1 MEKLSRKEQEILW
14 LVAIPLAALGLRL
27 YLLGK
32 QSLWY
37 DEGVTWYVSSMSLPE
52 LLRWTAADIQPPLYY
67 LVTRFFIRL
76 LGESE
81 YALRFPAA
89 LFGVLLVPVTWRLAR
104 RLFGRETAFIT
115 AVIAAAG
122 PVMVYYSQEARMYTL
137 LALESALA
145 TWLLLRV
152 LHGPDAPPAEPARA
166 PLARSPYLPAAGYTL
181 VAAAAL
187 YTHYFAAWLLLAHGL
202 YFLHQLIRQ
211 RWPRALVF
219 QGGGIALGVT
229 LLFAPWLPTLLAR
242 WGDDPS
248 YWPGALKLNEVG
260 RKVLL
265 SFTLGGA
272 PEMVFEE
279 RALPR
284 LLALSLLFLLCL
296 ALFLYRRPA
305 EAGLPRASR
314 NLLLLLWLIL
324 PPVLVILLSY
334 QTPKFNPRYTLLAW
348 PAFALILGGGLGFDL
363 KQVGAGWL
371 RQGLTLVLFAALAFV
386 AYAWYLS
393 LANWFTE
400 PRFSK
405 ADFRS
410 VAQFIRERSRPDETV
425 LLSSGHL
432 FPVWAYYYG
441 WEGWTPLPEMERL
454 DVNRVTGFEIGGALR
469 QALDGRGGAWLV
481 TWQDEVVDPNGVV
494 PFLLDRVGRRPVD
507 AGDFWGVGLEHW
519 RLEDVAALSAEPPI
533 DRPLSVNFGDQVE
546 LLGFSQV
553 PGSSAEVMLFW
564 RARAPLPDDLQAGLR
579 LLDAEGHCWSEDGAL
594 QPLAA
599 YTFPPSRW
607 PPGQVV
613 PGRLRLPWLVGTPP
627 GDYALEVELL
637 RPSGPAL
644 DVLDAQGR
652 PQRRSAWLSPV
663 ALDSAVQPP
672 GAPPPLPATFLAG
685 WESTVVLRESAL
697 SKTELQQGEP
707 FALNLLW
714 QAGEFPLDD
723 LNLSLRLRDSRGVTH
738 TLGTWFELVP
748 GHPLPSWGRLQLWRG
763 QYSLRVPAEAA
774 PGAAEL
780 IVHLV
785 NEDTAWFYEG
795 EFPVGAVQIQA
806 AERTFEL
813 AGTPDLPLD
822 AAFEGDVTLLGA
834 DLEQPPPRPGQS
846 LQVTLYWRAE
856 AAPATDYT
864 VFVHLLD
871 GDETVLVN
879 ADHAPP
885 RPTTAWLAGEVVA
898 DTFSLQLP
906 ADLAPGR
913 YPVEVG
919 LYNAA
924 DPAYPRLALRSSGET
939 RLILTTIEVPAS

>member
-1 MEKLSRKEQEILW
+1 MPPMEKLSRKEQEILW

-723 LNLSLRLRDSRGVTH
+723 LNLSLRLRDSRGVPH
-738 TLGTWFELVP
+738 VGDLVRAGARPSPAELGAAATLARPVLAAGAGRSRAGSGGADRPSGQRGHGLVLRGGVPRGRCADSGRRAHVRAGRDAGPAPRRGFRGRRDPARRRPGTAAAETGAVP
-748 GHPLPSWGRLQLWRG
+748 AGDPLLARRSGAGHGLHRLRPPAGRGRDGPGQRRPRPAPPDHGLAGGGSGGRHLQPAAPRRSCAGPLPGRSGALQRRRPGLPPPG
-763 QYSLRVPAEAA
+763 PAE
-774 PGAAEL
+774 
-780 IVHLV
+780 
-785 NEDTAWFYEG
+785 
-795 EFPVGAVQIQA
+795 Q
-806 AERTFEL
+806 R
-813 AGTPDLPLD
+813 
-822 AAFEGDVTLLGA
+822 
-834 DLEQPPPRPGQS
+834 
-846 LQVTLYWRAE
+846 
-856 AAPATDYT
+856 
-864 VFVHLLD
+864 
-871 GDETVLVN
+871 
-879 ADHAPP
+879 
-885 RPTTAWLAGEVVA
+885 
-898 DTFSLQLP
+898 
-906 ADLAPGR
+906 
-913 YPVEVG
+913 
-919 LYNAA
+919 
-924 DPAYPRLALRSSGET
+924 
-939 RLILTTIEVPAS
+939 